1 MLRVGLIIPSS
12 NTTMEREF
20 CTALQGIAT
29 VHSGRIKLVNVES
42 RELTFLEKG
51 VYEEAEKLAT
61 AEVDV
66 IVYGCTSG
74 SFIRGHQQYAAIEEE
89 VEKSFGIP
97 CVATAGAVIRAL
109 NHLKSRKIALITP
122 YTRDI
127 TEIERNYLSAH
138 GFETISTYHASIKE
152 NTSIGRVK
160 DEEVFD
166 WAVKHS
172 GKNAEA
178 VFISCT
184 NLSTFKVLGKIEQTL
199 NIPTVSSNSATLW
212 NVLQRLG
219 LKLHDK
225 SLGQLFAK

>member
-1 MLRVGLIIPSS
+1 MRVGLIIPSS

-29 VHSGRIKLVNVES
+29 VHSGRIRLVNAEQG
-42 RELTFLEKG
+42 ELISLEEG
-51 VYEEAEKLAT
+51 VYEEAEKLST

-97 CVATAGAVIRAL
+97 CVATAGAVVRAL
-109 NHLKSRKIALITP
+109 NHLKSKKIALITP
-122 YTRDI
+122 YTHDI
-127 TEIERNYLSAH
+127 TEIERKYLSAH
-138 GFETISTYHASIKE
+138 GFEPVTTYYASIKQ
-152 NTSIGRVK
+152 NTTIGKIK
-160 DEEVFD
+160 DDEVFD

-172 GKNAEA
+172 GENAEA

-199 NIPTVSSNSATLW
+199 NIPTISSNSATLW

-219 LKLHDK
+219 LTLQNK
-225 SLGQLFAK
+225 SLGRLFAK